1 MLRVLLGVSL
11 ALLSG
16 MASLWVIANQL
27 LLGWDREV
35 LMMGLVCA
43 SVFAGSVLLLA
54 RREAGRRM
62 LRGAA
67 MAFAI
72 FFVIL
77 FISEPSRYFLLALA
91 SCVVISAM
99 LSLRSIRAAMRETRE
114 PQLNLPRRSGHLNRA
129 PMGAIGRADV
139 QEIKTKV

>member
-114 PQLNLPRRSGHLNRA
+114 PQ
-129 PMGAIGRADV
+129 
-139 QEIKTKV
+139 